1 MSNITTLAA
10 NVNPF
15 DGITPDFAIFGAEFT
30 ELWQKVLAGAWGL
43 ALVVCAI
50 FLIVAFSRISTASA
64 QQNDGALAT
73 AKSQAA
79 WSGIGLALC
88 LAVAVIFGAIAY
100 FVL

>member
-1 MSNITTLAA
+1 MTAPRSDRGSRT
-10 NVNPF
+10 PSRPSDE
-15 DGITPDFAIFGAEFT
+15 DGVR
-30 ELWQKVLAGAWGL
+30 LQKVLAGAWGL